1 MRVVYVV
8 EDGPLQGAT
17 YAMDERLPIN
27 EEVELN
33 WEDWPTAVYR
43 VGQDSKLWFIHLI
56 PQTS

>member
-8 EDGPLQGAT
+8 EDGPLQG
-17 YAMDERLPIN
+17 
-27 EEVELN
+27 
-33 WEDWPTAVYR
+33 WPTAVYR